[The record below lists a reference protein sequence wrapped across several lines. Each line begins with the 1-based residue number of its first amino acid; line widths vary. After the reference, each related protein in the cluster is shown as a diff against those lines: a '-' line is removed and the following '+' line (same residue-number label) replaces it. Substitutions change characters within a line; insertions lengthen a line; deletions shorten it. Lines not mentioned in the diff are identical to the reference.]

1 MLSEAGA
8 AAVHAA
14 SGLGNGSA
22 PLYNASCRCYGY
34 CVEEQAPRVHRMCT
48 ACALPTHCVCAACA
62 PTACA
67 PTACAQLRLQLE
79 ARGFS
84 YRELPWRLTQQRI
97 YHHAAPNETA
107 AARAARL
114 ERAKPTGAEGGAWR
128 AAHGLAAKHSD
139 QCSVSGSAA
148 EPPVASKVAEVVRW
162 GR

>member
-1 MLSEAGA
+1 
-8 AAVHAA
+8 
-14 SGLGNGSA
+14 
-22 PLYNASCRCYGY
+22 
-34 CVEEQAPRVHRMCT
+34 MCT
-48 ACALPTHCVCAACA
+48 ACAPHAHAHAHVHAHVDMHNMCMTCACA

-67 PTACAQLRLQLE
+67 PTAYAQLRLQLE

-139 QCSVSGSAA
+139 QCSVSGSAT
-148 EPPVASKVAEVVRW
+148 EPPVASKRW
-162 GR
+162 RRW